1 MAVQE
6 GREDEDHLAAAAWNV
21 QALMVTL
28 EWCRAGRLPISLV
41 DLPYQLHEDD
51 GAVTYPIV
59 PQQDPIQAALA
70 RALAGSDNRTS
81 ES

>member
-28 EWCRAGRLPISLV
+28 EWCRMGRLPIGLV
-41 DLPYQLHEDD
+41 DLPYQMREYDKD
-51 GAVTYPIV
+51 VTFPIG
-59 PQQDPIQAALA
+59 PQEDPIKAALA
-70 RALAGSDNRTS
+70 RAMAGSEK